1 MKYLYKIPIE
11 EASQTGESGSLE
23 SQLAQAGVLEGDE
36 AVVDQLSSAAPD
48 LSLDGQFRA
57 GSWHSQLH
65 AEELRELTNS
75 SIEALPLFQ
84 EDGRYPDAGY
94 YEIESASVPP
104 AHANAHDIYV
114 WDLELTR
121 KGTQQNSY
129 RAVEPNTR
137 QADHEFGNETD
148 ALVGVPAAARK
159 VQWFDGETQH
169 RAPAEP
175 IETRESEFGD
185 VDTYDLADGK
195 DAVGVEDPTLV
206 YEIDYADEAPVDCAA
221 YDTRGES
228 EKYLKNDDG
237 RVRLWQSLF
246 STQHDFDDEIVMDN
260 GLVRLRL
267 DETEGTIEAEEW
279 DSSDESWSDVGL
291 DQPADVELWDVD
303 LQEVA
308 MIRDKAQLT
317 FDVDGDLF
325 ALDAILSRGADG
337 VLFDIPSGET
347 GPIPED
353 VEEMLG
359 AIAAEA
365 LVDPQAAKGLISRSQ
380 VRK

>member
-11 EASQTGESGSLE
+11 EASQTGESDSLE
-23 SQLAQAGVLEGDE
+23 SRLAQAGVLEGDE

-57 GSWHSQLH
+57 GSWHSRLH
-65 AEELRELTNS
+65 AEELRELANS

-129 RAVEPNTR
+129 RAIESNTR
-137 QADHEFGNETD
+137 QADHEFGNDTT

-159 VQWFDGETQH
+159 VQWFDGETQD

-175 IETRESEFGD
+175 IETRASEFGD
-185 VDTYDLADGK
+185 VDIYNLADGE
-195 DAVGVEDPTLV
+195 AEVGVEDPTLV
-206 YEIDYADEAPVDCAA
+206 YEVAYSDEAPVDCAA
-221 YDTRGES
+221 YDTRGED
-228 EKYLKNDDG
+228 EKYLENADG
-237 RVRLWQSLF
+237 RVRVWQSLF
-246 STQHDFDDEIVMDN
+246 STLHDFESEIVLDN
-260 GLVRLRL
+260 GLVRFRL
-267 DETEGTIEAEEW
+267 DETEGTIEAEKW
-279 DSSDESWSDVGL
+279 DSSIESWSDVDL

-308 MIRDKAQLT
+308 MVRDKAQLT
-317 FDVDGDLF
+317 FDVDADLF
-325 ALDAILSRGADG
+325 ALDAILSRGAES
-337 VLFDIPSGET
+337 VLFDIPEGEM
-347 GPIPED
+347 GPVPGPLED
-353 VEEMLG
+353 WLTP
-359 AIAAEA
+359 IAAET
-365 LVDPQAAKGLISRSQ
+365 LVDPQAAKGLVSRNE